1 MAWFTTWTDGQIAEL
16 KALWIA
22 GPSAAVIARKLGKTR
37 NAVLGKV
44 HRLKLEQRSNRNGTY
59 YGPERETIPHRA
71 TPRKINRQSV
81 FKSPDAKPAF
91 IPPNPNARPGLL
103 AIMSPITGAY
113 LNTVRRKGTMQP
125 EYTKD
130 QLRAQ
135 LAQAMIN
142 TAALV

>member
-1 MAWFTTWTDGQIAEL
+1 MTWFTTWSDGQIAEL

-44 HRLKLEQRSNRNGTY
+44 HRLNLEQRSNRNGTY
-59 YGPERETIPHRA
+59 YGPDRETIQHRG

-81 FKSPDAKPAF
+81 FKVSERKPAF
-91 IPPNPNARPGLL
+91 RPPNPDARAPLL
-103 AIMSPITGAY
+103 VVMSPITGGY
-113 LNTVRRKGTMQP
+113 LNTIRRKRTFQP
-125 EYTKD
+125 EFTKD

-135 LAQAMIN
+135 LTQAIIN